1 MGDLNADL
9 FFATYVD
16 ADIMDSKKN
25 LLQTYQSGTGMGERD
40 YYLDVD
46 DTMKKIR
53 EEYLSHMTRMFE
65 LAGYNADDAK
75 RAAVASMRIETR
87 LAKAQYDNVKLR
99 DPMGNYN
106 KMTIDQLKNDY
117 PNFNW
122 DAYLQAAG
130 ANVAEIS
137 VSQPE
142 PVKEA
147 IAIMNDEN
155 LDDVKS
161 YMAWRLIDAS
171 APYLSEA
178 IGEENFSF
186 YGKVISGKEEQSPRW
201 KRAVAVT
208 DGSLGEAVGQV
219 YVEKY
224 FSPQA
229 KARMEQLVD
238 NLLQAYGE
246 RIDKLEWMSDS
257 TKAMAHEKLG
267 TFYVKVGYPNKW
279 RDYTSLEIDPS
290 LSYWENIKRVNK
302 FNQDY
307 MMAKTSK
314 PVDQIGRAHV

>member
-1 MGDLNADL
+1 
-9 FFATYVD
+9 
-16 ADIMDSKKN
+16 
-25 LLQTYQSGTGMGERD
+25 
-40 YYLDVD
+40 
-46 DTMKKIR
+46 MKKIR
-53 EEYLSHMTRMFE
+53 EDYLYHMTRMFE

-75 RAAVASMRIETR
+75 IADVASMRIETR

-186 YGKVISGKEEQSPRW
+186 S
-201 KRAVAVT
+201 
-208 DGSLGEAVGQV
+208 GQV
-219 YVEKY
+219 
-224 FSPQA
+224 
-229 KARMEQLVD
+229 
-238 NLLQAYGE
+238 
-246 RIDKLEWMSDS
+246 
-257 TKAMAHEKLG
+257 
-267 TFYVKVGYPNKW
+267 
-279 RDYTSLEIDPS
+279 
-290 LSYWENIKRVNK
+290 LSVIEY
-302 FNQDY
+302 Q
-307 MMAKTSK
+307 
-314 PVDQIGRAHV
+314 